1 MDTDER
7 RWGTERGGRGNSS
20 AYLRASAF
28 ICGKTIL
35 WVVDN
40 RSALSNLWA
49 MIWVG
54 TSGFQYKEWKG
65 TFYPE
70 TLSLAK
76 MLPYYA
82 ERFPTTEIN
91 YSFRRIPSE
100 KTLTN
105 WSANTPAK
113 FRFSLKA
120 PQEITHFRKL
130 RDCAEVLGRFSATLK
145 TLGEKLG
152 PVLFQLPPFLKNDHV
167 LLKDF
172 LATIPKGLQ
181 SAFEFR
187 HESWF
192 NDETFSALKSKNAAL
207 CIADTEELTT
217 PIVATADFGYFRLR
231 NTGYTKADIKR
242 WAKVI
247 GEHRRKAKDIFV
259 YFKHE
264 ETGTGPK
271 FARQL
276 LNEMTNDE

>member
-1 MDTDER
+1 
-7 RWGTERGGRGNSS
+7 
-20 AYLRASAF
+20 
-28 ICGKTIL
+28 
-35 WVVDN
+35 
-40 RSALSNLWA
+40 

-70 TLSLAK
+70 TLSTAK
-76 MLPYYA
+76 MLPFYA

-100 KTLTN
+100 KTLAN
-105 WSANTPAK
+105 WSGATPK
-113 FRFSLKA
+113 QFRFGLKA

-130 RDCAEVLGRFSATLK
+130 RDCAEVLTRFSDVLK

-152 PVLFQLPPFLKNDHV
+152 PVLFQLPPFLKNDAA

-172 LATIPKGLQ
+172 LAIVPKGLQ

-231 NTGYTKADIKR
+231 NPAYTKADIAR
-242 WAKVI
+242 WAKVV
-247 GEHRRKAKDIFV
+247 GEHDGKAKDIFV
-259 YFKHE
+259 YFRHE
-264 ETGTGPK
+264 DTGTGPK

-276 LNEMTNDE
+276 LDDLGIPRPPSDKLIPRA

>member
-1 MDTDER
+1 
-7 RWGTERGGRGNSS
+7 
-20 AYLRASAF
+20 
-28 ICGKTIL
+28 
-35 WVVDN
+35 
-40 RSALSNLWA
+40 

-100 KTLTN
+100 KTLAN
-105 WSANTPAK
+105 WSANTPET

-130 RDCAEVLGRFSATLK
+130 RDCADVLGRFTEALK

-152 PVLFQLPPFLKNDHV
+152 RVLFQLPPFLKNDSA

-172 LATIPKGLQ
+172 VAIIPEHLE

-187 HESWF
+187 HESWL
-192 NDETFSALKSKNAAL
+192 NDETFAALKSKNVAL
-207 CIADTEELTT
+207 CIADTDELST
-217 PIVATADFGYFRLR
+217 PIVATANFVYFRLR
-231 NTGYTKADIKR
+231 KVDYTKTDIKR

-247 GEHRRKAKDIFV
+247 GEHQRKAKDIFV

-264 ETGTGPK
+264 DTGTGPK

-276 LNEMTNDE
+276 LDELGVPKPPSDQ

>member
-1 MDTDER
+1 
-7 RWGTERGGRGNSS
+7 
-20 AYLRASAF
+20 
-28 ICGKTIL
+28 
-35 WVVDN
+35 
-40 RSALSNLWA
+40 

-76 MLPYYA
+76 TLPYYA
-82 ERFPTTEIN
+82 ERFSTTEIN

-105 WSANTPAK
+105 WSANTPQK

-130 RDCAEVLGRFSATLK
+130 HDCTEVLNRFCEALK

-152 PVLFQLPPFLKNDHV
+152 PVLFQLPPFLKYDNA

-172 LATIPKGLQ
+172 LATVPPDLR

-187 HESWF
+187 HDSWF
-192 NDETFSALKSKNAAL
+192 NDDTFAALKAKNAAL
-207 CIADTEELTT
+207 CIAETDELST
-217 PIVATADFGYFRLR
+217 PIVVTANFGYFRLR
-231 NTGYTKADIKR
+231 KIDYTKTDIKR
-242 WAKVI
+242 WAKVVDQ
-247 GEHRRKAKDIFV
+247 HRSQAKDIFI

-276 LNEMTNDE
+276 LDELVNDE

>member
-1 MDTDER
+1 
-7 RWGTERGGRGNSS
+7 
-20 AYLRASAF
+20 
-28 ICGKTIL
+28 
-35 WVVDN
+35 
-40 RSALSNLWA
+40 
-49 MIWVG
+49 MIWIG

-70 TLSLAK
+70 TLSVAK

-82 ERFPTTEIN
+82 GRFPTTEIN

-100 KTLTN
+100 KTLAN
-105 WSANTPAK
+105 WSANTPQK

-130 RDCAEVLGRFSATLK
+130 HDCTEVLNRFCEALK

-152 PVLFQLPPFLKNDHV
+152 PVLFQLPPFLKNDNA

-172 LATIPKGLQ
+172 LATVPPNLR

-187 HESWF
+187 HDSWF
-192 NDETFSALKSKNAAL
+192 NDDTFVALKAKNAAL
-207 CIADTEELTT
+207 CIAETDELST
-217 PIVATADFGYFRLR
+217 PIVVTANFGYFRLR
-231 NTGYTKADIKR
+231 KIDYTKTDIKR
-242 WAKVI
+242 WAKVVDQ
-247 GEHRRKAKDIFV
+247 HRRQAKDIFI

-264 ETGTGPK
+264 ETDTGPK

-276 LNEMTNDE
+276 LDELLNDE

>member
-1 MDTDER
+1 
-7 RWGTERGGRGNSS
+7 
-20 AYLRASAF
+20 
-28 ICGKTIL
+28 
-35 WVVDN
+35 
-40 RSALSNLWA
+40 

-105 WSANTPAK
+105 WSALTPPK
-113 FRFSLKA
+113 FRFGLKA

-130 RDCAEVLGRFSATLK
+130 RDCSEVLERFADALK
-145 TLGEKLG
+145 TLGDKLG
-152 PVLFQLPPFLKNDHV
+152 PVLFQLPPVLKQDHV

-172 LATIPKGLQ
+172 LATIPSGLC

-187 HESWF
+187 HDSWL
-192 NDETFSALKSKNAAL
+192 NDDTFAVLKSRNAAL
-207 CIADTEELTT
+207 CIADTEELST
-217 PIVATADFGYFRLR
+217 PAIATADFGYFRLR
-231 NTGYTKADIKR
+231 RLDYTKSDIKQ

-247 GEHRRKAKDIFV
+247 SEHHRHAENIFV

-264 ETGTGPK
+264 DTGTGPR

-276 LNEMTNDE
+276 LDELSGNDE

>member
-1 MDTDER
+1 
-7 RWGTERGGRGNSS
+7 
-20 AYLRASAF
+20 
-28 ICGKTIL
+28 
-35 WVVDN
+35 
-40 RSALSNLWA
+40 

-91 YSFRRIPSE
+91 YSFRQIPSE

-105 WSANTPAK
+105 WSANTPQK
-113 FRFSLKA
+113 FRFGLKA
-120 PQEITHFRKL
+120 PQEITHFRQL
-130 RDCAEVLGRFSATLK
+130 RDCAAVLNRFCDVLK

-152 PVLFQLPPFLKNDHV
+152 PVLFQLPPSLKNDRT

-172 LATIPKGLQ
+172 LATIPTGLN

-192 NDETFSALKSKNAAL
+192 NDETFAALKAKNAAL

-217 PIVATADFGYFRLR
+217 PVVVTADFGYFRLR
-231 NTGYTKADIKR
+231 NPAYTKADIKR
-242 WAKVI
+242 WAKTI
-247 GEHRRKAKDIFV
+247 EQQRPKSKDIYT

-264 ETGTGPK
+264 DSGVGPK

-276 LNEMTNDE
+276 LDELGVPKPSPDELFPRD

>member
-1 MDTDER
+1 
-7 RWGTERGGRGNSS
+7 
-20 AYLRASAF
+20 
-28 ICGKTIL
+28 
-35 WVVDN
+35 
-40 RSALSNLWA
+40 

-65 TFYPE
+65 AFYPE

-76 MLPYYA
+76 MLRYYA

-105 WSANTPAK
+105 WAENTPAK
-113 FRFSLKA
+113 FRFALKA
-120 PQEITHFRKL
+120 PQEMTHFRKL
-130 RDCAEVLGRFSATLK
+130 RDCTEVLNRFCDALK

-152 PVLFQLPPFLKNDHV
+152 PVLFQLPPFLKNDTV

-172 LATIPKGLQ
+172 LATLPVELR

-192 NDETFSALKSKNAAL
+192 NDDTFAALKSKNAAL

-217 PIVATADFGYFRLR
+217 PIVVTADFGYFRLR
-231 NTGYTKADIKR
+231 NTRYTKADIKR

-247 GEHRRKAKDIFV
+247 SEHNRKAKDIFV

-264 ETGTGPK
+264 ETGTGPR

-276 LNEMTNDE
+276 LDEMNE

>member
-1 MDTDER
+1 
-7 RWGTERGGRGNSS
+7 
-20 AYLRASAF
+20 
-28 ICGKTIL
+28 
-35 WVVDN
+35 
-40 RSALSNLWA
+40 

-70 TLSLAK
+70 TLSTAK

-82 ERFPTTEIN
+82 ARFPTTEIN

-105 WSANTPAK
+105 WSAATPAK
-113 FRFSLKA
+113 FRFGLKA

-130 RDCAEVLGRFSATLK
+130 KDCADVLGRFSDVLK

-152 PVLFQLPPFLKNDHV
+152 PVLFQLPPFLKNDNS

-172 LATIPKGLQ
+172 LATIPKDLR

-192 NDETFSALKSKNAAL
+192 NDATFAALKSKNAAL
-207 CIADTEELTT
+207 CIADTEEMTT
-217 PIVATADFGYFRLR
+217 PVVATADFGYFRLR
-231 NTGYTKADIKR
+231 NPAYTPADIKR

-247 GEHRRKAKDIFV
+247 NQQPPKSKDIYT

-264 ETGTGPK
+264 DSGVGPK

-276 LNEMTNDE
+276 LDELGVARPPSDELFPRD

>member
-1 MDTDER
+1 
-7 RWGTERGGRGNSS
+7 
-20 AYLRASAF
+20 
-28 ICGKTIL
+28 
-35 WVVDN
+35 
-40 RSALSNLWA
+40 

-70 TLSLAK
+70 TLSTAK

-105 WSANTPAK
+105 WSALTPAQ
-113 FRFSLKA
+113 FRFVLKA

-130 RDCAEVLGRFSATLK
+130 RDCEEVLTRFCQALK

-152 PVLFQLPPFLKNDHV
+152 PVLFQLPPVLKCDV
-167 LLKDF
+167 TLLRDF
-172 LATIPKGLQ
+172 LALVPKGLR

-187 HESWF
+187 HESWL
-192 NDETFSALKSKNAAL
+192 NDETFAVLKSRNAAL
-207 CIADTEELTT
+207 CIAHTDELST

-231 NTGYTKADIKR
+231 QLGYTKTDIAR

-247 GEHRRKAKDIFV
+247 GEHNAKAKDVFV

-264 ETGTGPK
+264 ETGTGPR

-276 LNEMTNDE
+276 LDDLGVRKAPSNELFPRD

>member
-1 MDTDER
+1 
-7 RWGTERGGRGNSS
+7 
-20 AYLRASAF
+20 
-28 ICGKTIL
+28 
-35 WVVDN
+35 
-40 RSALSNLWA
+40 

-82 ERFPTTEIN
+82 ERFSTTEIN

-100 KTLTN
+100 KTLAN

-120 PQEITHFRKL
+120 PQEITHFRQL
-130 RDCAEVLGRFSATLK
+130 RDCADVVQRFTEAVT

-152 PVLFQLPPFLKNDHV
+152 PVLFQLPPFLKNDNA

-172 LATIPKGLQ
+172 LAIIPAGLR

-187 HESWF
+187 HESWL
-192 NDETFSALKSKNAAL
+192 NDETFAALKSRNAAL
-207 CIADTEELTT
+207 CIADTEDLTT
-217 PIVATADFGYFRLR
+217 PVIVSADFGYFRLR
-231 NTGYTKADIKR
+231 NEAYTKADIKR
-242 WAKVI
+242 WAKAI
-247 GEHRRKAKDIFV
+247 AQQQSKSKNIYT

-264 ETGTGPK
+264 DTGVGPK

-276 LNEMTNDE
+276 LDELAG

>member
-1 MDTDER
+1 
-7 RWGTERGGRGNSS
+7 
-20 AYLRASAF
+20 
-28 ICGKTIL
+28 
-35 WVVDN
+35 
-40 RSALSNLWA
+40 

-76 MLPYYA
+76 TLPYYA
-82 ERFPTTEIN
+82 ERFSTTEIN

-105 WSANTPAK
+105 WSANTPQK
-113 FRFSLKA
+113 FRLSLKA

-130 RDCAEVLGRFSATLK
+130 HDCTEVLNRFCEALK

-152 PVLFQLPPFLKNDHV
+152 PVLFQLPPFLKYDNA

-172 LATIPKGLQ
+172 LATVPPDLR

-187 HESWF
+187 HDSWF
-192 NDETFSALKSKNAAL
+192 NDDTFAALKAKNAAL
-207 CIADTEELTT
+207 CIAETDELST
-217 PIVATADFGYFRLR
+217 PIVVTANFGYFRLR
-231 NTGYTKADIKR
+231 KIDYTKTDIKR
-242 WAKVI
+242 WAKVVDQ
-247 GEHRRKAKDIFV
+247 HRSQAKDIFI

-276 LNEMTNDE
+276 LDELVNDE

>member
-1 MDTDER
+1 M
-7 RWGTERGGRGNSS
+7 
-20 AYLRASAF
+20 L
-28 ICGKTIL
+28 
-35 WVVDN
+35 
-40 RSALSNLWA
+40 
-49 MIWVG
+49 WVG

-76 MLPYYA
+76 MLSYYA

-105 WSANTPAK
+105 WSANTPQK
-113 FRFSLKA
+113 FRFALKA

-130 RDCAEVLGRFSATLK
+130 RDCTEVLNRFCHALK

-152 PVLFQLPPFLKNDHV
+152 PVLFQLPPFLKNDAA

-172 LATIPKGLQ
+172 LAIIPAELR

-192 NDETFSALKSKNAAL
+192 NDETFAALKAKNAGL
-207 CIADTEELTT
+207 CIADTDELST
-217 PIVATADFGYFRLR
+217 PIVATASFSYFRLR
-231 NTGYTKADIKR
+231 KIDYTKSEVKC

-247 GEHRRKAKDIFV
+247 AEHHRTAKDVFV

-271 FARQL
+271 FGRL
-276 LNEMTNDE
+276 LLDEMSNDE